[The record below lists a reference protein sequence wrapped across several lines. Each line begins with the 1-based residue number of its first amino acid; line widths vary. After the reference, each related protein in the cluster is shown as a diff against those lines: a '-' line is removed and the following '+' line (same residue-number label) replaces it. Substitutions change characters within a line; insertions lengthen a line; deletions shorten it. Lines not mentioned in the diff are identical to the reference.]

1 VSPEVRRPA
10 SLHALA
16 LLHLARPAAPGPS
29 PTYPSRPGG
38 PPQGYL
44 PAQLYQLQSSYGS
57 EQQLR
62 QLLAALKQ
70 AGISPLADIVINHR
84 SLWPTGPPAEQGSC
98 SSAGG
103 GGGLRE
109 AG

>member
-1 VSPEVRRPA
+1 MSPEVRRPA

-84 SLWPTGPPAEQGSC
+84 WACGPQAHLLSR
-98 SSAGG
+98 ARAA
-103 GGGLRE
+103 LL
-109 AG
+109 AAAAA